1 VILSIKE
8 DLFIIVFK
16 NLSFERKT
24 SRIELYVK
32 IKIKRGNNIL
42 ELRSSKFIQ
51 EFDLSILE

>member
-24 SRIELYVK
+24 TRNDLYVK
-32 IKIKRGNNIL
+32 NKRGNNIL